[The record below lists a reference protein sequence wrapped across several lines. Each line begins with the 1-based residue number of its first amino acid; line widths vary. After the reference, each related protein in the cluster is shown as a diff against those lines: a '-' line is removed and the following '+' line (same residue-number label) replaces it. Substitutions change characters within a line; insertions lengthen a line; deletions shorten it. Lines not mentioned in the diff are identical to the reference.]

1 VSGVKLSN
9 QYYHT
14 GGNHQAAICTTALSL
29 LKKTKTRNNCC
40 KYYYLSVILKQ
51 FINAIM
57 HLTNTFSTLPYLRM
71 KQIIFRLKTS
81 FLFLLL
87 TGGTGQFMMAQ
98 QLNCNYKA
106 PIVNI
111 DFGTADT
118 EAAVDLSSLKN
129 YRKAKNDCP
138 DDGRF
143 ALIPY
148 TINCFGSRWH
158 SLPQDHTPNDA
169 NGKMMVVNAA
179 EKPGTFFQYS
189 ATGLTPG
196 SMYEFSAWL
205 VNICSRASGCT
216 PTPPSISITIQAD
229 NGKLIG
235 LFETGLLLPSDDP
248 KWQKFNG
255 QFRMPAGTASIIL
268 SMDDI
273 TNGGCGNDFAMDDII
288 IRECILEQPPAKAP
302 PKPEPLPKPSVPQPK
317 PLVKETPAAPKTVA
331 EKPVIKTPPP
341 VNTLPEKKPAITPAA
356 VIEKPVPVPKAIA
369 TRANPV
375 IKQVVTEE
383 AELVIDLYDNGEIDG
398 DTVSIYHNNQLIV
411 SRAGLSANAVTVKI
425 KVDRQHP
432 HHELVMV
439 ANNLGSIPPNTS
451 LMVITAN
458 KKRYEVFISASDEKN
473 AKIVIDL
480 QD

>member
-1 VSGVKLSN
+1 
-9 QYYHT
+9 
-14 GGNHQAAICTTALSL
+14 
-29 LKKTKTRNNCC
+29 
-40 KYYYLSVILKQ
+40 
-51 FINAIM
+51 
-57 HLTNTFSTLPYLRM
+57 M
-71 KQIIFRLKTS
+71 KQMINRLKTG
-81 FLFLLL
+81 FIFLLL
-87 TGGTGQFMMAQ
+87 TGGAGQFMMAQ
-98 QLNCNYKA
+98 QLDCNYKA

-118 EAAVDLSSLKN
+118 EAAIDFSSLKN

-143 ALIPY
+143 ALTPF
-148 TINCFGSRWH
+148 TINCFGNRWH

-179 EKPGTFFQYS
+179 EKPGVFFQYS

-196 SMYEFSAWL
+196 SMYEFSVWL

-216 PTPPSISITIQAD
+216 PTPPFISITIQAD
-229 NGKLIG
+229 NGKMTG
-235 LFETGLLLPSDDP
+235 LYETGLLLPSDEP

-255 QFRMPAGTASIIL
+255 QFRMPPGTASIAI
-268 SMDDI
+268 SMNDI

-288 IRECILEQPPAKAP
+288 IRECILEQPPVKAP
-302 PKPEPLPKPSVPQPK
+302 PKPEPLPKPIVPQSK
-317 PLVKETPAAPKTVA
+317 PLAKEIPAAPKPAA
-331 EKPVIKTPPP
+331 EKPVIKNPLPENP
-341 VNTLPEKKPAITPAA
+341 LPEKKTAIIPAP
-356 VIEKPVPVPKAIA
+356 VIEKSIPVPTPLA
-369 TRANPV
+369 TRVNPV
-375 IKQVVTEE
+375 IKQIVTEE
-383 AELVIDLYDNGEIDG
+383 AELLIDLYDNGEIDG

-411 SRAGLSANAVTVKI
+411 SRAGLSARAVTVKI
-425 KVDRQHP
+425 KVDKQHP

-439 ANNLGSIPPNTS
+439 ANNLGTIPPNTS

>member
-1 VSGVKLSN
+1 M
-9 QYYHT
+9 Q
-14 GGNHQAAICTTALSL
+14 
-29 LKKTKTRNNCC
+29 
-40 KYYYLSVILKQ
+40 
-51 FINAIM
+51 
-57 HLTNTFSTLPYLRM
+57 
-71 KQIIFRLKTS
+71 QIIHRLKTG
-81 FLFLLL
+81 FIFLLL
-87 TGGTGQFMMAQ
+87 IGNTGQFMLAQ

-118 EAAVDLSSLKN
+118 EAALDLSSLKN

-143 ALIPY
+143 ALTPF

-179 EKPGTFFQYS
+179 EQPGIFFQYS
-189 ATGLTPG
+189 AAGLTPG
-196 SMYEFSAWL
+196 SIYEFSVWL

-235 LFETGLLLPSDDP
+235 LFETGLLLPSDEP

-255 QFRMPAGTASIIL
+255 QFRMPAGTASIAL

-288 IRECILEQPPAKAP
+288 IRECILEQPPAAKAP
-302 PKPEPLPKPSVPQPK
+302 PKPEPLPKPITQQPK
-317 PLVKETPAAPKTVA
+317 PLAKEIPAAPKPVA
-331 EKPVIKTPPP
+331 EKTVLKNPIP
-341 VNTLPEKKPAITPAA
+341 VNPIPKKKPAINPAT
-356 VIEKPVPVPKAIA
+356 VIEKPALVPPPLA
-369 TRANPV
+369 TRANPI

-383 AELVIDLYDNGEIDG
+383 AELLIDLYDNGEIDG
-398 DTVSIYHNNQLIV
+398 DTVSIYHNNQLVV

-425 KVDRQHP
+425 KVDKQHP

-439 ANNLGSIPPNTS
+439 ANNLGAIPPNTS
-451 LMVITAN
+451 LMVITAG
-458 KKRYEVFISASDEKN
+458 KKRYEVFISASEEKN

-480 QD
+480 AE

>member
-1 VSGVKLSN
+1 
-9 QYYHT
+9 
-14 GGNHQAAICTTALSL
+14 
-29 LKKTKTRNNCC
+29 
-40 KYYYLSVILKQ
+40 
-51 FINAIM
+51 
-57 HLTNTFSTLPYLRM
+57 M
-71 KQIIFRLKTS
+71 KHIIHRLKTV
-81 FLFLLL
+81 FLLL
-87 TGGTGQFMMAQ
+87 LLTSIYGQFIVAQ

-106 PIVNI
+106 PVVNI

-118 EAAVDLSSLKN
+118 EAAVDFSSLKN

-143 ALIPY
+143 AITPF

-169 NGKMMVVNAA
+169 IGKMMVINAA
-179 EKPGTFFQYS
+179 EKPGVFFQYS
-189 ATGLTPG
+189 ATGLIPG
-196 SMYEFSAWL
+196 STYEFSVWL

-216 PTPPSISITIQAD
+216 PTPPSISITVQAD

-235 LFETGLLLPSDDP
+235 LFDTGLLLPSDEP

-255 QFRMPAGTASIIL
+255 QFRMPPGTASIEL
-268 SMDDI
+268 SMNDI

-288 IRECILEQPPAKAP
+288 IRECIPEQPPVKAP
-302 PKPEPLPKPSVPQPK
+302 PKPVPLTKTIIPQSKPP
-317 PLVKETPAAPKTVA
+317 VKEFPAAPKPAA
-331 EKPVIKTPPP
+331 EKPEIKTPPGIKP
-341 VNTLPEKKPAITPAA
+341 IPERKQVTVPPA
-356 VIEKPVPVPKAIA
+356 VIEKTLPVPKPLA

-425 KVDRQHP
+425 KVDKQHP

-473 AKIVIDL
+473 AKIEIDL
-480 QD
+480 KE